1 MRICGASQQIYP
13 RPSIPIHTVFAE
25 DEQEFCHSQTQVPI
39 YTLDQKGDG
48 TCFGSAADTIDW
60 DSWDVFIRSLIVSRL
75 MVEKD
80 ACLYTRQLS
89 YKRGFLVLKS
99 LVSKKVICVAGI
111 KSVTRIG
118 LGVVL
123 DTEEYGNVCFKFRMP
138 GHVLAFTSVISG
150 FVSGLY
156 SNNLD

>member
-1 MRICGASQQIYP
+1 MLICGASQQIYP
-13 RPSIPIHTVFAE
+13 RPSIPIHTVFSD
-25 DEQEFCHSQTQVPI
+25 DEQSFCHHKHKVPI
-39 YTLDQKGDG
+39 YTLNGQGDG
-48 TCFGSAADTIDW
+48 MCYGDADTIDW
-60 DSWDVFIRSLIVSRL
+60 DSWDVFIRNLIVSSL

-80 ACLYTRQLS
+80 ACLYTRQIS
-89 YKRGFLVLKS
+89 YERGFLVLKS
-99 LVSKKVICVAGI
+99 IVSKKVICVKGI
-111 KSVTRIG
+111 RSCTRIG

-138 GHVLAFTSVISG
+138 EHVLAFSNVISG